1 MNRFFVNY
9 IVGARGDFLI
19 KCLYDGASTFDT
31 LKTLSTF
38 CKVPAPIEYGVK
50 THGNFDTDII
60 TAIEDF
66 PKKAKSWAELFDTVN
81 RYQLVKIKIVAESFE
96 ERIDV
101 LWFALSKTVLNDT
114 ALLPHLT
121 IEEIPIPTRDILY
134 ANNDYMLHG
143 VNVHIPRVQNMDK
156 EFLHEYDY
164 IVKFEDLFNAE
175 YIRDLY
181 KKINGKSMDYA
192 RFRAIE
198 KNIAM
203 QYRLSKSEFYS
214 ILKLRHD
221 AYIGTRQS
229 RH

>member
-38 CKVPAPIEYGVK
+38 CKVPTPIEYGVK

-114 ALLPHLT
+114 ALVPH
-121 IEEIPIPTRDILY
+121 
-134 ANNDYMLHG
+134 
-143 VNVHIPRVQNMDK
+143 
-156 EFLHEYDY
+156 
-164 IVKFEDLFNAE
+164 
-175 YIRDLY
+175 
-181 KKINGKSMDYA
+181 
-192 RFRAIE
+192 
-198 KNIAM
+198 
-203 QYRLSKSEFYS
+203 
-214 ILKLRHD
+214 
-221 AYIGTRQS
+221 
-229 RH
+229 